1 MSGRA
6 KRVLIYTSSLL
17 VAPMPVMPFEK
28 GTRAYVLAIMA
39 CGAILS
45 LSSFYVARGE
55 SRIKPRLL
63 VGTKLLVSSII
74 TLLFGLFLL
83 AGGLW
88 YLSLS

>member
-1 MSGRA
+1 
-6 KRVLIYTSSLL
+6 
-17 VAPMPVMPFEK
+17 
-28 GTRAYVLAIMA
+28 VLAIMA